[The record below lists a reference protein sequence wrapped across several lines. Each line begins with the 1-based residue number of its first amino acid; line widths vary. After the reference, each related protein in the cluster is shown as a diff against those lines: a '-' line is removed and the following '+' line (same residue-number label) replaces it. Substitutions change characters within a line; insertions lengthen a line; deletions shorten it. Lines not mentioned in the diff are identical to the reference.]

1 VALVFCWFEV
11 GKGMMVGIF
20 FVGGDGER
28 VCGMVTDGRVW
39 KSTTALNIGR
49 MLHTFMQRHFRGLG
63 N

>member
-1 VALVFCWFEV
+1 
-11 GKGMMVGIF
+11 MMVGIF